1 MQKIKINDDI
11 ILNKSQNNYFIM
23 NLLPIFLVD
32 SIIEHF
38 GSLKIIKDPFGVCQF
53 IQIQN

>member
-11 ILNKSQNNYFIM
+11 ILNKSQNYFIM
-23 NLLPIFLVD
+23 NLLPIFLVN

-53 IQIQN
+53 IQIQNQ